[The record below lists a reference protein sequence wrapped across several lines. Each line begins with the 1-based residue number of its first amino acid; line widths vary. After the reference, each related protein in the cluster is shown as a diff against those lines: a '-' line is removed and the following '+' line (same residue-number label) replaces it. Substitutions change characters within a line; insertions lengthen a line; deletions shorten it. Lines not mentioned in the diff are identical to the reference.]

1 MRKGIYKTQ
10 KKNRGIYHVGKKPNN
25 GTYTSIKPY
34 EGSYIEMHGVKNRG
48 PSANYV
54 SMNPARRPP
63 AVLPKP
69 KKTIK
74 KSSPHIYASVRKTR
88 TSNKRTPNFY
98 AITQRQGKKQGK
110 RQGSPLKPTG
120 AKKPTIPKKPKLGK
134 VAQLRKK
141 FERQT
146 KK

>member
-1 MRKGIYKTQ
+1 MK
-10 KKNRGIYHVGKKPNN
+10 
-25 GTYTSIKPY
+25 
-34 EGSYIEMHGVKNRG
+34 
-48 PSANYV
+48 
-54 SMNPARRPP
+54 PARRAP
-63 AVLPKP
+63 AILPKP

-141 FERQT
+141 YEQ
-146 KK
+146 